1 MKTIKRLLFPV
12 LLVAACVI
20 VHCWQHAVNNLLL
33 PYLLHNEIIPLA
45 IMSPAL
51 LALTFFA
58 SYVMLKQSDTKKPI
72 LRSFLSLGAMLLIV
86 LAVALV
92 FLSHTATRYAGVLP
106 VPVLPDLP
114 VGTTMTVL
122 TALFVLHLTGLL
134 IVRLIKEKPGSRRI
148 VLSVIGWVLLNAFLF
163 LITT

>member
-1 MKTIKRLLFPV
+1 
-12 LLVAACVI
+12 
-20 VHCWQHAVNNLLL
+20 
-33 PYLLHNEIIPLA
+33 
-45 IMSPAL
+45 
-51 LALTFFA
+51 
-58 SYVMLKQSDTKKPI
+58 
-72 LRSFLSLGAMLLIV
+72 MLLIV

-114 VGTTMTVL
+114 IGIMMMVFTV
-122 TALFVLHLTGLL
+122 LFVLHLTGLL

-148 VLSVIGWVLLNAFLF
+148 VLSVIGWVLLNTFLF